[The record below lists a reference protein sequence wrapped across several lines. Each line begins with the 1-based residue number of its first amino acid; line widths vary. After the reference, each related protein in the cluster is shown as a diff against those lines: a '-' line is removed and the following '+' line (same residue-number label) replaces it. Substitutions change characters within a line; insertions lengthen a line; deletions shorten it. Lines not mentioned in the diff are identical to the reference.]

1 MALKGSRNDL
11 VLLSRL
17 VIIERIKLYRENF
30 AIKHTIS
37 DTDFT
42 GRYSQNNKRANN
54 WENNKMNRDHRPQE
68 YTEELAVFFSVYS
81 VYSVVNYW
89 KYIWKK

>member
-54 WENNKMNRDHRPQE
+54 
-68 YTEELAVFFSVYS
+68 
-81 VYSVVNYW
+81 
-89 KYIWKK
+89 